1 MEANKDLSKD
11 FFKKNSI
18 TVKAFMVAILTLL
31 MLIPVGM
38 VKSLVR
44 ERQENKE
51 LVQEDIS
58 SKWGGQQQLTGPVLV
73 VPFIKPMKQPEQFTT
88 EYAYFLPEEYNI
100 EGKIKPEERSRGIYQ
115 VLCYQSDMN
124 VKGYFNFPDYQKLN
138 LIEENVLWKDAF
150 VVIGIPYL
158 QGIKN
163 KIVFN
168 VNGKPQEILS
178 SAANNEIIRSG
189 LTVKM
194 PLDIDNKELAYKF
207 DFDLSLNGTES
218 LYFMPIGKQTSVHIT
233 SGYKS
238 AKFTGDFLPNNN
250 PINDEGFD
258 AKWDIFD
265 YNRNY
270 AQQWIGANPELSSSR
285 LGVDLILPIDH
296 YQKNM
301 RSAKYAIMFI
311 ALTFLVFFI
320 VELRSHKPIHPVQY
334 LMVNFAL
341 VLFYSLLLA
350 FSEHI
355 GFNLSYIVSAVAIVS
370 LITAYSYSIF
380 KNKKQTISMGIFLL
394 VLYGFLYVVIQLE
407 DMALLLGSVGLFIAL
422 AIVMYASRKVKWY
435 KEENNS
441 KPIVTEKLYN

>member
-1 MEANKDLSKD
+1 MEMNKD

-18 TVKAFMVAILTLL
+18 TVKAFMVAVLTLL

-44 ERQENKE
+44 ERQGNKE
-51 LVQEDIS
+51 LVQEDIA
-58 SKWGGQQQLTGPVLV
+58 SKWGGQQQLTGPILV
-73 VPFIKPMKQPEQFTT
+73 VPFKKPMKQPEQFRT

-100 EGKIKPEERSRGIYQ
+100 EGKIKPEERSRSIYQ
-115 VLCYQSDMN
+115 VLCYQSDMS
-124 VKGYFNFPDYQKLN
+124 VKGYFNFPDCQKLN
-138 LIEENVLWKDAF
+138 LIEENILWKDAF
-150 VVIGIPYL
+150 VVISIPYL

-194 PLDIDNKELAYKF
+194 PLDIENKESKYEF
-207 DFDLSLNGTES
+207 DFDLSLNGTGS
-218 LYFMPIGKQTSVHIT
+218 LYFMPIGKQTNVHIT
-233 SGYKS
+233 SEYKS
-238 AKFTGDFLPNNN
+238 AKFTGDFLPNSN
-250 PINDEGFD
+250 PVNDKGFD
-258 AKWDIFD
+258 ARWDIFD

-301 RSAKYAIMFI
+301 RSAKYAILFI

-334 LMVNFAL
+334 LMVSFAL

-355 GFNLSYIVSAVAIVS
+355 GFNLSYIISAVAIVS

-380 KNKKQTISMGIFLL
+380 KNKKQTISMGLFLFA
-394 VLYGFLYVVIQLE
+394 LYGFLYVVIQLE
-407 DMALLLGSVGLFIAL
+407 DMALLIGSIGLFIAL

-435 KEENNS
+435 KEENN
-441 KPIVTEKLYN
+441 TEPGYMQPEQS